1 MEETL
6 TKRTGLFRG
15 ERPQQ
20 IPVVREALGL
30 PPLLLLLFS
39 SFGAPLPV
47 VENKWSKTAALQRES
62 RGEVIGSIASSGNNG
77 QLAGRVAKET
87 IWPAAS
93 KAMHCPQSAQP
104 TLTWTAGGG
113 GVRAEC
119 REGVGESRRAAYFTS
134 QQKDVEVFSALGC
147 ATRLGMKAK
156 EGPPAED

>member
-6 TKRTGLFRG
+6 TKRTSLFRG

-39 SFGAPLPV
+39 SFGAPLPM

-62 RGEVIGSIASSGNNG
+62 RGEVIGSIASSGSNG
-77 QLAGRVAKET
+77 HRAGRVAKET

-119 REGVGESRRAAYFTS
+119 RERVRERLRAAYFTS
-134 QQKDVEVFSALGC
+134 QQKDVEVFLSSGLCHQAWDEGKRG
-147 ATRLGMKAK
+147 ATC
-156 EGPPAED
+156 